1 MKGATND
8 SISIKLLLVFYLEF
22 QADVQLT
29 LLKELCSCDFLHK
42 KIPRQPTFG
51 WFLQKSGKNNIS
63 YNLCQ

>member
-1 MKGATND
+1 M
-8 SISIKLLLVFYLEF
+8 IVFLLSSYLFFYLEF

-51 WFLQKSGKNNIS
+51 
-63 YNLCQ
+63 